1 MLREF
6 ERIIGTE
13 MYEAFILML
22 KEIGPEARTQ
32 RISIVI
38 AAMLK
43 YALDQLPPHCEEDT
57 LDEAL
62 LEIVE
67 EPYLAEEESTQYN
80 MLYQLIDSLCTEAG
94 MRNER
99 ENYQGT
105 PYSVAENAIAEYVS
119 WYNMPWED

>member
-1 MLREF
+1 MLQEF
-6 ERIIGTE
+6 EQIVGKE
-13 MYEAFILML
+13 MYAAFIRML
-22 KEIGPEARTQ
+22 QKIGPEARTQ
-32 RISIVI
+32 RISVVI

-43 YALDQLPPHCEEDT
+43 YALDQLPPDCEEDT

-67 EPYLAEEESTQYN
+67 EPYLAEEESTQYD
-80 MLYQLIDSLCTEAG
+80 MLYKLISSLCTEAG

-99 ENYQGT
+99 ENYEGI
-105 PYSVAENAIAEYVS
+105 PYSIAENAIAEFVS